1 MPLVTVYIPTRNRYE
16 LLKRAVLSCL
26 AQTHKKLEIIVVDD
40 GSDAAVQQ
48 QVMELSKLDP
58 RINVIL
64 QNEPAGAC
72 AARNRAIAVA
82 SGQFISGLDD
92 DDEFTPDRIATLLEL
107 FLNNPSRSF
116 VSSGYCIKTAS
127 GQVLTSNKGAREID
141 LSALLFA
148 NVVGNQILTKT
159 DYLREIGGF
168 DVNLPSCQDYDTWIR
183 LAQRFGSGLRCQQ
196 ISYIVHQD
204 HGSERISNHVRRRQG
219 YEYLFNKHQHL
230 MNESQKASQRFYQ
243 MLYTERPGLLA
254 LLKVAPQS
262 QMLVALKVFLLR
274 KIGYDI

>member
-1 MPLVTVYIPTRNRYE
+1 MPLVTLYIPTRNRYE

-26 AQTHKKLEIIVVDD
+26 AQTHTHLEIIIVDD
-40 GSDAAVQQ
+40 GSDAAIQK
-48 QVMELSKLDP
+48 QVIELSQLDP
-58 RINVIL
+58 RINIIV
-64 QNEPAGAC
+64 QDEPKGAC
-72 AARNRAIAVA
+72 AARNRAIAEA
-82 SGQFISGLDD
+82 NGQFISGLDD
-92 DDEFTPDRIATLLEL
+92 DDEFTPERIESLVRLIQ
-107 FLNNPSRSF
+107 NNPTRSF

-127 GQVLTSNKGAREID
+127 GQVLTSNKGAREISLND
-141 LSALLFA
+141 LLFA

-183 LAQRFGSGLRCQQ
+183 LVERFGSGLRCQN

-204 HGSERISNHVRRRQG
+204 HGSERISTHIRRRQG

-243 MLYTERPGLLA
+243 LLYTQRPGLVA
-254 LLKVAPQS
+254 LLKAAPVS